1 MNMGADFNPSQTNL
15 KGRSF
20 VKLLDFTP
28 GEIQSLLA
36 LSKSLKDA
44 QKAGTEKKTLEGK
57 TIALIFEKDST
68 RTRCAFEVAALHQ
81 GANTVYL
88 GPEGN
93 HIGSKETIADS
104 ARVLG
109 GMFDA
114 IQYRGHGQKIV
125 ETLAEYAGVPVYNG
139 LTDEFHP
146 TQILADFLTMWE
158 CCPKPLQQQTLVY
171 LGDGANNMA
180 NSLMI
185 GAAMLGINFR
195 MASPETMR
203 PPAELVAKCA
213 KMAES
218 NDSEL
223 AFFADAKEAVKGADF
238 LYTDVWLSMGQS
250 EADWDKKVQ
259 ALLPYRV
266 DSTLLEE
273 TGNSSCKFLHCLP
286 AFHDRE
292 TPTGAKFFDEFGL
305 EGIEVSH
312 HVFESEASVV
322 FQQSENRLH
331 TIKAIMVATL

>member
-1 MNMGADFNPSQTNL
+1 MNMGSNFPNPQTSL

-28 GEIQSLLA
+28 AEIQRLLL
-36 LSKSLKDA
+36 LSKDLKAA
-44 QKAGTEKKTLEGK
+44 QKAGTEKKTLQGK

-114 IQYRGHGQKIV
+114 IQYRGHGQVIV

-146 TQILADFLTMWE
+146 TQVLVDFLTMWE
-158 CCPKPLQQQTLVY
+158 CCPKPLEQQTLVY

-180 NSLMI
+180 NSLML
-185 GAAMLGINFR
+185 GAALMGINFR
-195 MASPETMR
+195 MASPTSMR
-203 PPAELVAKCA
+203 PPARLVQTCRQ
-213 KMAES
+213 MAE
-218 NDSEL
+218 NNGSEL
-223 AFFADAKEAVKGADF
+223 AFFVDAKKAVQGADF

-250 EADWDKKVQ
+250 ESDWDKKVQ

-266 DSTLLEE
+266 DASLMKE
-273 TGNSSCKFLHCLP
+273 TGNSDCKFLHCLP
-286 AFHDRE
+286 AYHDRE
-292 TPTGAKFFDEFGL
+292 TPTGAKFFEEFGL

-312 HVFESEASVV
+312 DVFESEASVV

-331 TIKAIMVATL
+331 TIKAVMVATL

>member
-1 MNMGADFNPSQTNL
+1 MGSNFPNPQTSL

-28 GEIQSLLA
+28 AEIQRLLL
-36 LSKSLKDA
+36 LSKDLKAA
-44 QKAGTEKKTLEGK
+44 QKAGTEKKTLQGK

-114 IQYRGHGQKIV
+114 IQYRGHGQVIV

-146 TQILADFLTMWE
+146 TQILADFLTMEE
-158 CCPKPLQQQTLVY
+158 CCPKPLEQQTLVY

-185 GAAMLGINFR
+185 GAALMGINFR
-195 MASPETMR
+195 MASPTSMR
-203 PPAELVAKCA
+203 PPARLVQTCRQ
-213 KMAES
+213 MAE
-218 NDSEL
+218 NNGSEL
-223 AFFADAKEAVKGADF
+223 AFFVDAKKAVQGADF

-250 EADWDKKVQ
+250 ESDWDKKVQ

-266 DSTLLEE
+266 DTSLMKE
-273 TGNSSCKFLHCLP
+273 TGNSDCKFLHCLP
-286 AFHDRE
+286 AYHDRE
-292 TPTGAKFFDEFGL
+292 TPTGAKFFEEFGL

-312 HVFESEASVV
+312 GVFESEASVV

-331 TIKAIMVATL
+331 TIKAVMVATL